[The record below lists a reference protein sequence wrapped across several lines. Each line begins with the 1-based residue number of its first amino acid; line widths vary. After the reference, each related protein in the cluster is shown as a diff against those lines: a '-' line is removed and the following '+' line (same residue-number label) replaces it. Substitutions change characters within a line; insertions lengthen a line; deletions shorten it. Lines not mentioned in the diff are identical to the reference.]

1 MNDETLVDD
10 LGFRTRTRNCLKR
23 VNVYTVGGIKEAIKS
38 KRIEHIRDLGIS
50 GIMEVVNFIEGISCS
65 DDSDLV
71 NALEYFQNKYG
82 SFCKILRKD
91 CPVNKKRCEECSLH
105 IVYNDFL
112 NK

>member
-23 VNVYTVGGIKEAIKS
+23 VKVYTVGEIKEIIKS
-38 KRIEHIRDLGIS
+38 KRIEHIRNLGAS
-50 GIMEVVNFIEGISCS
+50 GIMEIINFIESLGYSY
-65 DDSDLV
+65 DSDLV
-71 NALEYFQNKYG
+71 NALEYLQNKYG

-91 CPVNKKRCEECSLH
+91 CPVNTKRCEECSLY
-105 IVYNDFL
+105 IVYKEFL